1 VNKFEVTSKDI
12 SIEKESDYIHSSAGC
27 KTQKAYFHNLR
38 GFSFDKIKSVTAM
51 PLDPNKVVNVCLATG
66 SDRERSKGHWMLEL
80 RNPSSATC
88 TCYHST
94 GGPYTN
100 GVDYKVEIRSNILA
114 DKDPSGPREFL
125 GTISGADIVKVNE
138 IVHCIPAQHSQQWV
152 AVFVHELERRRI
164 LSGSNARRLAA
175 NVCMDRVS
183 EEYRRDHPV
192 PEPVTASRNIRSHP
206 LSLRRS

>member
-1 VNKFEVTSKDI
+1 
-12 SIEKESDYIHSSAGC
+12 
-27 KTQKAYFHNLR
+27 
-38 GFSFDKIKSVTAM
+38 M
-51 PLDPNKVVNVCLATG
+51 PLDPNKIVNVCLVTSPA
-66 SDRERSKGHWMLEL
+66 RERCRRHWMLVL
-80 RNPSSATC
+80 SNPSSATC
-88 TCYHST
+88 TWYHST

-100 GVDYKVEIRSNILA
+100 EDYKVQIRSNMRA
-114 DKDPSGPREFL
+114 ARDPTIPQEFL

-175 NVCMDRVS
+175 NVCMDPVS
-183 EEYRRDHPV
+183 EEYRRNRPV

-206 LSLRRS
+206 LSPRRL